1 MQRTFGV
8 VRENLAGAEGELRS
22 PPDSDAPPAQAD
34 ALKTLRR
41 DLDKM
46 VVDAERAQ
54 SLPADALHDLKLLVH
69 QCKQM
74 LTASALIGKD
84 AAQIRLPV

>member
-1 MQRTFGV
+1 
-8 VRENLAGAEGELRS
+8 VRDNLADAVGEL
-22 PPDSDAPPAQAD
+22 PAAPKPDAPPAQAD
-34 ALKTLRR
+34 ALKELRR

-54 SLPADALHDLKLLVH
+54 SLSADALHDLKLLAH

-74 LTASALIGKD
+74 LTASSLIGKD

>member
-1 MQRTFGV
+1 
-8 VRENLAGAEGELRS
+8 
-22 PPDSDAPPAQAD
+22 
-34 ALKTLRR
+34 LRR

-54 SLPADALHDLKLLVH
+54 SLSADALHDLKLLAH

-74 LTASALIGKD
+74 LTASSLIGKD